1 MKTGKRVRRV
11 VVTGGAGFIGTYVT
25 CKLREHGIKAI
36 ALSRS
41 GEGANLVRADIG
53 DRDTMRRLLEPGDAV
68 IHLATNSNPTN
79 SELNRIQDV
88 EENLVGTLQLLDACV
103 ERGVG
108 RFVLASS
115 GGTVYGIPE
124 RTPIP
129 ETHPTNPISSHGAL
143 KLAIEKYVQVYGA
156 QFGLS
161 YVILRCANAYGP
173 GQTGVRGQGIIG
185 RAILTALRD
194 ETLEI
199 WGDGTVVRDFVYV
212 EDVAEAF
219 LLAATAAAARGVV
232 NIGSG
237 KGTSVNEIIHLVG
250 RGMGRPLRVRYTA
263 LRQLDVPTS
272 VLDITKASAALNWR
286 PVTPLEDGIEPCY
299 AWARSQIHQLA
310 T

>member
-1 MKTGKRVRRV
+1 M
-11 VVTGGAGFIGTYVT
+11 VTGGTGFIGTYVT
-25 CKLREHGIKAI
+25 SKLREHAIMAI

-53 DRDTMRRLLEPGDAV
+53 DRDTMRRILEPGDTV

-79 SELNRIQDV
+79 SELDRVQDV

-103 ERGVG
+103 ERGVE

-124 RTPIP
+124 RTPIT
-129 ETHPTNPISSHGAL
+129 ETHPTDPISSHGAL
-143 KLAIEKYVQVYGA
+143 KLAIEKYVQLYGA

-161 YVILRCANAYGP
+161 YLILRCANAYGP
-173 GQTGVRGQGIIG
+173 GQTGARGQGIIG
-185 RAILTALRD
+185 KAILTALRD

-199 WGDGTVVRDFVYV
+199 WGDGKVVRDFVYV
-212 EDVAEAF
+212 EDVAEAL
-219 LLAATAAAARGVV
+219 LLAATTAAAGGVV

-237 KGTSVNEIIHLVG
+237 KGTSVNEIIDLVG
-250 RGMGRPLRVRYTA
+250 RVTGQRLPVTYTSS
-263 LRQLDVPTS
+263 RQLDVPAS
-272 VLDITKASAALNWR
+272 VLDITKASSMLNWS
-286 PVTPLEDGIEPCY
+286 PTMPLVEGMTRCY
-299 AWARSQIHQLA
+299 AWARGHVHELA